1 MYQEQLRNLINAS
14 LPVFGGVVLTLISY
28 GIIGRKWRI
37 ADPEL
42 EGVWADSMR
51 IMRFGGPALIVF
63 GIFILIH
70 VLSNI

>member
-14 LPVFGGVVLTLISY
+14 LPVFGGVILTLISY

-42 EGVWADSMR
+42 EGVW
-51 IMRFGGPALIVF
+51 
-63 GIFILIH
+63 
-70 VLSNI
+70 